1 VSDSRTAIEAL
12 LYTYA
17 ECIDAGDFEGV
28 GALFADG
35 RITAAGAPGATSGRD
50 AVRALYTATV
60 RVYADGTPR
69 TRHVTSNV
77 VIEIDEP
84 AAVARACSYFT
95 VLQQVDDFP
104 LQPIVTGRYRDRFAR
119 VDGRWHFAERH
130 MTIDL
135 VGDVSRHLLI
145 ALPAA
150 RGQ

>member
-1 VSDSRTAIEAL
+1 MSESRAAIEAL

-17 ECIDAGDFEGV
+17 ECIDAGDFDGV

-35 RITAAGAPGATSGRD
+35 RITAAGIPGATAGHD
-50 AVRALYTATV
+50 AVRALYTGTV
-60 RVYADGTPR
+60 RVYADGTPH

-77 VIEIDEP
+77 VIEIDEG
-84 AAVARACSYFT
+84 ADVARARAYFT

-104 LQPIVTGRYRDRFAR
+104 LQPIVSGRYRDRFAR
-119 VDGRWHFAERH
+119 VDGRWRFAERH

-150 RGQ
+150 RGR